1 MPLKYSAVF
10 DVIFEQEKS
19 ISQLMDE
26 SGLAKYQYKE
36 VNEQFNEIY
45 QLIDSNYAK

>member
-1 MPLKYSAVF
+1 LPLKYSAVF

-19 ISQLMDE
+19 IAQLMDL

-36 VNEQFNEIY
+36 VNNQFNAIY
-45 QLIDSNYAK
+45 QLIYSKYAK